1 MKFKA
6 GDVVLFRAL
15 GTFHKLVDHHDYC
28 NLVDHYDEA
37 NKYLKPIRP
46 VDTFTFQHCNQFPD
60 RFTLMVRDGMIAE
73 GTKTNTISDVFY
85 QCANV
90 KNHRTPAGVMLKV
103 QEEVGEL
110 ALEVAIESGL
120 SYKESGKDGIL
131 GEAADVI
138 ISTIDVAFTAGHT
151 EQELINAI
159 HEKLKQ
165 WKYKATTI

>member
-1 MKFKA
+1 MRFKA

-15 GTFHKLVDHHDYC
+15 GTFHTLVDHHDYC
-28 NLVDHYDEA
+28 GEA

-120 SYKESGKDGIL
+120 SYKEPGKDGIL